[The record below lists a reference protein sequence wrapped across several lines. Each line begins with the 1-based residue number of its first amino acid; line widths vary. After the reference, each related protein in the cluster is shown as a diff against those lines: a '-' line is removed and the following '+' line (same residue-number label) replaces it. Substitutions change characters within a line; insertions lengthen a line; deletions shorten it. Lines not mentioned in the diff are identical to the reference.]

1 MAAAV
6 IGSGVVKSGS
16 PIVRL
21 MTSFISS
28 SMSKKRRMP
37 DGGIVAHAV
46 VQEVGGRS
54 ARWRAGWSS
63 APSLAAGTRTSPG
76 RLRLRPMEG
85 LDLVLLLL
93 AVVAAVTADR
103 RRRSGSPTRS

>member
-21 MTSFISS
+21 MTSFISV

-37 DGGIVAHAV
+37 DGGIVRTRSFRKSAGARR
-46 VQEVGGRS
+46 GG
-54 ARWRAGWSS
+54 G
-63 APSLAAGTRTSPG
+63 LAAH
-76 RLRLRPMEG
+76 
-85 LDLVLLLL
+85 
-93 AVVAAVTADR
+93 R
-103 RRRSGSPTRS
+103 RQV

>member
-21 MTSFISS
+21 MTSFISL

-37 DGGIVAHAV
+37 DGGIDRT
-46 VQEVGGRS
+46 RS
-54 ARWRAGWSS
+54 LRKSAGARRVAGWLLIVAESS
-63 APSLAAGTRTSPG
+63 GWRPPPRHARSPASIRIGRRFAGHGS
-76 RLRLRPMEG
+76 EQ
-85 LDLVLLLL
+85 
-93 AVVAAVTADR
+93 VA
-103 RRRSGSPTRS
+103 